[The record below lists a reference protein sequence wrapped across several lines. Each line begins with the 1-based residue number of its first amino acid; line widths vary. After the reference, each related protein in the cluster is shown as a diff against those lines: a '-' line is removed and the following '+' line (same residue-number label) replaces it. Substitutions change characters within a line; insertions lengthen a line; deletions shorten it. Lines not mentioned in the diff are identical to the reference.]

1 MALLKIATHPEAV
14 GKAKVGDDHVAAL
27 VQEQI
32 LELEISVNDPFL
44 QGRVLVGRWCDS
56 SAATHLVDVPYTT

>member
-1 MALLKIATHPEAV
+1 MTLLMNATHPEAV

-32 LELEISVNDPFL
+32 LELEISVDDPFL
-44 QGRVLVGRWCDS
+44 
-56 SAATHLVDVPYTT
+56 

>member
-1 MALLKIATHPEAV
+1 MRKGRKRKESEESAWAMALLKIATHPEAV

-32 LELEISVNDPFL
+32 LELEISVDDPFL
-44 QGRVLVGRWCDS
+44 
-56 SAATHLVDVPYTT
+56 